1 MGEDVSGARLI
12 LKSYQR
18 YASYDPMLIHIRL
31 HCTHGASDKGPNSRR
46 CIVSAVSKHNRQK
59 LFVATQDESLIGWL
73 RKSGDVPIIKLNNNV
88 VFLEHP
94 AKSSKEYKAMVSR
107 YML

>member
-1 MGEDVSGARLI
+1 
-12 LKSYQR
+12 
-18 YASYDPMLIHIRL
+18 MLIHIRL